1 VTTLEI
7 ASYGASVAME
17 GNLLRVGKASGE
29 PTLFP
34 IEDIEMLVLQV
45 PAVSATGGAL
55 AALAER
61 GIPVMLCDRSRR
73 PVGWLAPTGGAEV
86 FDPDRAR
93 NQAALGERT
102 RARLWRSLVRAKI
115 EAQADLL
122 ETVGGPAA
130 RLRRLA
136 GDMDT
141 GDPGNI
147 EATAAQLYWPALF
160 GDDFRRRSDSPIV
173 HALDWGYAVL
183 RGIVCR
189 AIVAAGLHPAIG
201 VHHRAGSN
209 GFNLA
214 DDLIEPFRPAVD
226 RRIAFLKRGESEKFS
241 FDDAKPALAEI
252 GEWPVRAGGQTARCR
267 AAIRLLAESFVR
279 IVDAGQGRLVLP
291 ERIMDASDAE
301 RLETDVAD
309 GLL

>member
-1 VTTLEI
+1 MTTLEI
-7 ASYGASVAME
+7 ASYGSSVTME
-17 GNLLRVGKASGE
+17 GNLLRIGRASGT

-61 GIPVMLCDRSRR
+61 GIPVMLCNRLRR
-73 PVGWLAPTGGAEV
+73 PVGWIAPAGGAEV

-93 NQAALGERT
+93 KQAALGERT
-102 RARLWRSLVRAKI
+102 RARLWRSLVRAKV

-122 ETVGGPAA
+122 ETVAGPAA

-136 GDMDT
+136 RDADT
-141 GDPGNI
+141 DDSENI

-160 GDDFRRRSDSPIV
+160 GGDFRRRSDSPV
-173 HALDWGYAVL
+173 AHALDWGYAVL
-183 RGIVCR
+183 RGVVCR

-201 VHHRAGSN
+201 IHHRAGSN

-214 DDLIEPFRPAVD
+214 DDLIEPFRPVVD
-226 RRIAFLKRGESEKFS
+226 RRVLSLARGEPKTFS
-241 FDDAKPALAEI
+241 FAEAKPALAEI
-252 GEWPVRAGGQTARCR
+252 GEWPIRVGGQTARCR

-279 IVDAGQGRLVLP
+279 IVDAGQGQLVLP
-291 ERIMDASDAE
+291 ERIMDHNDAE